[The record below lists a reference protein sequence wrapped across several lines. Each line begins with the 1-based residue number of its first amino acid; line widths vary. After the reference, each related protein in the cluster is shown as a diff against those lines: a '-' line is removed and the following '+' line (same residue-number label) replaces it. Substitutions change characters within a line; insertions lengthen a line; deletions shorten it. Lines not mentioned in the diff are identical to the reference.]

1 MSVFRRAFNDQTKE
15 LILSHG
21 EKFISV
27 QTNPFAKEALKES
40 INVSKIE
47 KNNQKLEKL
56 LDVLKKFRFM
66 MDERLNKVVFKM
78 DDLSKKEKAYPIN
91 YGQLTALATTPI
103 GQAIGMTNLFSNEDL
118 VVVEELKR

>member
-1 MSVFRRAFNDQTKE
+1 MVEYQKVKLEKFEARFLEILSIFKKAFNDQTKE

-40 INVSKIE
+40 VNVSRIE

-56 LDVLKKFRFM
+56 LDVLKKFRTM
-66 MDERLNKVVFKM
+66 MDERLSKVLLKM
-78 DDLSKKEKAYPIN
+78 
-91 YGQLTALATTPI
+91 
-103 GQAIGMTNLFSNEDL
+103 EDL
-118 VVVEELKR
+118 